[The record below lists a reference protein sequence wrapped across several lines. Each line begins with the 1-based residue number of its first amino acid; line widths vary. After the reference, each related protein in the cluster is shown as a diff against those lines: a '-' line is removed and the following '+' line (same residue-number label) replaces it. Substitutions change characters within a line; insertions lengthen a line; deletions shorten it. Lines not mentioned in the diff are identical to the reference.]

1 MPVFVLAEKYV
12 REKITEKSLFSDL
25 RLAACLHVS
34 KETAVLI
41 DSFHSLGAEIQ
52 LVAANPLSSQDDIV
66 SYLTRRGISV
76 LARSDE
82 SVEEYR
88 NSIYSA
94 AKSHPDLI
102 VDDGGELHVAYSL
115 VDSKSCR
122 GGTDETTSGTIRLRA
137 LERDGRLSY
146 PVIPVNEAKTKHIF
160 DNKYGSGQSAIDG
173 MLRATDLLLSGK
185 CIVVAGY
192 GWVGRGVALRARG
205 MGSRVI
211 VTEVDEIKALE
222 ANLDG
227 FEVAPMIEA
236 AAEGDVFLT
245 CTGQIDILR
254 EEHFEKMKDGALL
267 GNVGHF
273 DREIDVARLY
283 KLAKKKEQVRKNV
296 LRIELKAD
304 KSLYLLCE
312 GRVVNLVAAE
322 GHPPEV
328 MQLSFANQ
336 LLSLFYLLE
345 HQEELQNVKRRV
357 LQFPEEIDRLVSS
370 FALKGFNLK
379 IDSLTKAQLDYA
391 SSYYS
396 P

>member
-1 MPVFVLAEKYV
+1 MPVFVLAEKYLK
-12 REKITEKSLFSDL
+12 EKISGTSLFSGI

-41 DSFHSLGAEIQ
+41 DALHSLGLDVQ
-52 LVAANPLSSQDDIV
+52 LVAANPLSSQDNIASFLRSRGV
-66 SYLTRRGISV
+66 SV
-76 LARSDE
+76 VARSDE

-94 AKSHPDLI
+94 AKSDPDLI
-102 VDDGGELHVAYSL
+102 VDDGGELHVAYSI
-115 VDSKSCR
+115 VNSKSCK

-160 DNKYGSGQSAIDG
+160 DNKYGSGQSTIDG
-173 MLRATDLLLSGK
+173 LLRATDLLLSGK
-185 CIVVAGY
+185 CVVVAGY

-205 MGSRVI
+205 MGARVI

-222 ANLDG
+222 AYLDG
-227 FEVAPMIEA
+227 YEVCPMIDA
-236 AAEGDVFLT
+236 VDKGDVFLT
-245 CTGQIDILR
+245 CTGQIDVVR
-254 EEHFEKMKDGALL
+254 EEHLKKMKDGSLL

-273 DREIDVARLY
+273 DREIDVAQLY
-283 KLAKKKEQVRKNV
+283 RVAKKKEQVRKNV
-296 LRIELKAD
+296 EKLEIDGE
-304 KSLYLLCE
+304 KSLYLLCQ

-345 HQEELQNVKRRV
+345 HEKELQKMESKV
-357 LQFPEEIDRLVSS
+357 LQFPEEIDRLVSNL
-370 FALKGFNLK
+370 ALEGFNLK
-379 IDSLTKAQLDYA
+379 IDTLTNAQLEYER
-391 SSYYS
+391 SYYT